1 MHESGHESADKLPRH
16 TTPTWEVELLISGV
30 AVFAMLQ
37 LPGWLNDR
45 LLFLLPRF
53 DAGWRA
59 PLFPVF
65 SYATSAA
72 VILAATFALHLLL
85 RAYWIALVGMHS
97 VYPDGIRW
105 DRLRMGPIER
115 EQTQRRDG
123 DFAALIERAD
133 NRASIVFAAGVS
145 LAVTLLALT
154 LLVIAVL
161 AVEFALGAML
171 HRQTPPQTSLLVACA
186 VLILPLVLINVLD
199 RRLGARLRE
208 GNPLRR
214 ALAAGFNLYARLGFA
229 NRGGILGVLSSHHG
243 RWRVQAVAMGALM
256 VCLLG
261 AIFGQLAMRN
271 PERFGSYAWFPRF
284 DSASASVLAAAHYD
298 DQRDPLRSPAVPF
311 IRSAEV
317 DGNYIRLTVPFRP
330 GDDIPA
336 MQRECTAVAKIEDTD
351 GRAAAALRCL
361 AARHPVTLDGKPLAG
376 LHYDA
381 GSDARTDRP
390 ALVAMIDVRALA
402 PGRHEIAVARAPGRD
417 EGTPKSSDAWIIPC
431 WR

>member
-133 NRASIVFAAGVS
+133 NRASIVFAAGS
-145 LAVTLLALT
+145 
-154 LLVIAVL
+154 
-161 AVEFALGAML
+161 
-171 HRQTPPQTSLLVACA
+171 
-186 VLILPLVLINVLD
+186 
-199 RRLGARLRE
+199 
-208 GNPLRR
+208 
-214 ALAAGFNLYARLGFA
+214 
-229 NRGGILGVLSSHHG
+229 
-243 RWRVQAVAMGALM
+243 
-256 VCLLG
+256 
-261 AIFGQLAMRN
+261 
-271 PERFGSYAWFPRF
+271 
-284 DSASASVLAAAHYD
+284 
-298 DQRDPLRSPAVPF
+298 
-311 IRSAEV
+311 
-317 DGNYIRLTVPFRP
+317 
-330 GDDIPA
+330 
-336 MQRECTAVAKIEDTD
+336 
-351 GRAAAALRCL
+351 
-361 AARHPVTLDGKPLAG
+361 
-376 LHYDA
+376 
-381 GSDARTDRP
+381 
-390 ALVAMIDVRALA
+390 
-402 PGRHEIAVARAPGRD
+402 
-417 EGTPKSSDAWIIPC
+417 
-431 WR
+431 